1 MKKLLL
7 LCVIV
12 LCGCTNARISQ
23 SFSSG
28 LIGCPADKIKITNEK
43 ASASGIHDWI
53 AECNGVKYACN
64 YFYPN
69 PATCKAMN

>member
-1 MKKLLL
+1 MKYIFLMLSLL
-7 LCVIV
+7 VV
-12 LCGCTNARISQ
+12 GCTNARISQ

-28 LIGCPADKIKITNEK
+28 IIGCPAEQIKITNEK

-53 AECNGVKYACN
+53 AECKGIKYACN

-69 PATCKAMN
+69 PATCKEIK